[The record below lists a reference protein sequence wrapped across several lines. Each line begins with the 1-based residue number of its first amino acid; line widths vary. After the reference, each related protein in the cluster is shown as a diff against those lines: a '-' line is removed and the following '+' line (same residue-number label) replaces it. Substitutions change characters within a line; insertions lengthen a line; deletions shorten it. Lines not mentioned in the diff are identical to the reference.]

1 MNIPNLPMQ
10 MLAITESASASA
22 FFSSEM
28 CQLLITDGN
37 SVADRLRAHFMTS
50 PTGSQ
55 LKCEWSMTARGLPIE
70 SNCVMFVAS
79 VVAVAFYTPFLKEV
93 WDKKPEIEQ
102 AFHMEEPVTLD
113 SGEGTLEHSMHHH
126 LPQPPP
132 RHESYLMK
140 QQQQQL
146 QHQQQQHHQHHNL
159 NHMNNNNHS
168 HDGSGSENYEHLPTR
183 SLNSLNGGP
192 DDSIK
197 LNLNDN
203 NEKYHMYHRNMMGDK
218 HGMGGGMDDEKDDK
232 ARLLHQGEEGN

>member
-28 CQLLITDGN
+28 CQLLITEGN

-50 PTGSQ
+50 PTGNQ
-55 LKCEWSMTARGLPIE
+55 LKREFMNGQDKNALTLHSE
-70 SNCVMFVAS
+70 SIL
-79 VVAVAFYTPFLKEV
+79 VAFYTPFLKEV

-140 QQQQQL
+140 QQ
-146 QHQQQQHHQHHNL
+146 N
-159 NHMNNNNHS
+159 NINNNNHNS
-168 HDGSGSENYEHLPTR
+168 GHHHLSNSRDGSGSENYEHLPTR
-183 SLNSLNGGP
+183 SLNSLNGP
-192 DDSIK
+192 DDIK
-197 LNLNDN
+197 MNLNDN
-203 NEKYHMYHRNMMGDK
+203 NEKYHMYRNVLGDK
-218 HGMGGGMDDEKDDK
+218 HMGMNSSYGPDDDKDDK
-232 ARLLHQGEEGN
+232 ARLLHQGE